1 MSNGHL
7 KELCHAS
14 GGDCGGTSIDNAFIQ
29 MIVKIFGKP
38 LITLLKQQDPT
49 AYLDLLREFE
59 TVKRRIDTG
68 TTAKVNIV
76 IPCAT
81 INSLCEYH
89 HGESL
94 SFMIQASPLAS
105 NIELRG
111 DKMRVDADIMKSL
124 FDKTINN
131 IVSLVTDV
139 LRKPT
144 AKHVSLILLV
154 GGFAEC
160 PLVQSAIENNFP
172 NQRII
177 IPEEAGLSVLKGAV
191 LFGHKPDYIA
201 SRVMRFSFGT
211 NVSLLFDPDKHEQ
224 HRKYTDTLNGKI
236 RCRGIFEELIKLNK
250 SVKIGTKISRRYG
263 TTAANQ
269 KAMTINVY
277 AAAKEKPMYV
287 DEDKCNIILAADI
300 EIPFP
305 SEEERYVSVEYIFGN
320 TEIEITATDDL
331 HGTKCEIKYI

>member
-1 MSNGHL
+1 
-7 KELCHAS
+7 
-14 GGDCGGTSIDNAFIQ
+14 
-29 MIVKIFGKP
+29 MIVKILGAP
-38 LITLLKQQDPT
+38 LITLLKQEDPT

-59 TVKRRIDTG
+59 TVKRRIQTDT
-68 TTAKVNIV
+68 TRKVNV
-76 IPCAT
+76 TIPCAT
-81 INSLCEYH
+81 INSLCESH
-89 HGESL
+89 QSESL
-94 SFMIQASPLAS
+94 SSMIQSSPFAS
-105 NIELRG
+105 NIALRG

-154 GGFAEC
+154 GGFSEC

-211 NVSLLFDPDKHEQ
+211 NVSVLFDPDKHEQ
-224 HRKYTDTLNGKI
+224 HRKYTDTSSTLNGKI
-236 RCRGIFEELIKLNK
+236 RCRGIFEEIIKLNK
-250 SVKIGTKISRRYG
+250 SVAIGTKISRRYG

-277 AAAKEKPMYV
+277 ATAKEKPMYV
-287 DEDKCNIILAADI
+287 DEDNCVMIVEADI

-305 SEEERYVSVEYIFGN
+305 SEEERYVSVKYIFGN
-320 TEIEITATDDL
+320 TEIGSTATDDL
-331 HGTKCEIKYI
+331 HGKKCEIKYKLS